1 MRCVIYGRVST
12 DKQESENQICQLKEY
27 AIRQQWEVVEVVT
40 DICSGG
46 KSAAERAG
54 LNNIFK
60 MAHQKKFDV
69 LLFWSLDRF
78 SREGSRK
85 TLEYLTRLDSF
96 GIKWHSYTEQFISS
110 CGIFADAIISI
121 MAALARQEKIRI
133 QERTKAGLERAK
145 RKGKVLGRP
154 QTIDRAKILEL
165 RTQGLSM
172 RKIAAELGISAPRVC
187 QIINVAE

>member
-1 MRCVIYGRVST
+1 MKCLIYTRVST
-12 DKQESENQICQLKEY
+12 DRQENDNQIAQLREFAEKSG
-27 AIRQQWEVVEVVT
+27 WEIEDIIT

-46 KSAAERAG
+46 TTAEQRQG
-54 LNNIFK
+54 LSKVFSLANR
-60 MAHQKKFDV
+60 KKFDV

-85 TLEYLTRLDSF
+85 TLEYLTRLDSC

-110 CGIFADAIISI
+110 CGIFADAIIAI
-121 MAALARQEKIRI
+121 MSTLARQEKIRI

-154 QTIDRAKILEL
+154 QTMDRSKILDL
-165 RTQGLSM
+165 REQGLSM
-172 RKIAAELGISAPRVC
+172 RQIATELGISAPRVC
-187 QIINVAE
+187 QIINMH